1 MQQQNKIKTF
11 VKEFTLTSYESI
23 LEKLI
28 KKTTEFQDSGNEI
41 VAIQVDSYNPMFNF
55 VGKETTVVMIWYKKA
70 SKNSPKQ
77 PPIKYKFDE
86 YSTTKHKEITQE
98 ISPFL
103 NKKQIIEWLETQSQI
118 QFKSTPLSEREYAKQ
133 LSAIKEKMW
142 RIRYRCQS
150 L

>member
-11 VKEFTLTSYESI
+11 VKEFTLTTYESI

-70 SKNSPKQ
+70 SKDTPKQ

-103 NKKQIIEWLETQSQI
+103 NKKQIISVN
-118 QFKSTPLSEREYAKQ
+118 FDSYH
-133 LSAIKEKMW
+133 
-142 RIRYRCQS
+142 S
-150 L
+150 LFGFVVTAVTIFYV